1 MLIRV
6 EPNAKL
12 SLAEQVAAQ
21 VRGGIADGS
30 VVAGER
36 LPAARE
42 LAAGL
47 GINMHTV
54 LRAYDTLRSEGL
66 IELRRGR
73 GAVVLT
79 GDPATADGSDRT
91 IGLRAAAASLVHQAR
106 ALGMSA
112 NDLATMIKG
121 MER

>member
-6 EPNAKL
+6 EPNARV

-21 VRGGIADGS
+21 IRGGIADGS

-54 LRAYDTLRSEGL
+54 LRAYDALRSEGL

-73 GAVVLT
+73 GAVVLA
-79 GDPATADGSDRT
+79 GDPAADGSDRT
-91 IGLRAAAASLVHQAR
+91 IGLRAAAAALVHQAR